1 MWKTEHTEETPLS
14 PRAIWIALRDL
25 HTGVTKSEGG
35 DVFEIHGPYEVGTEL
50 SVTPAGQE
58 TFRSRI
64 IELVEDERYADE
76 TSFGDVVLTF
86 RHILTPVGTGTR
98 VTHELVIGG
107 PGGEAAAPELGPQI
121 SADFPDAMHA
131 LFEAA
136 AKVAA
141 TE

>member
-25 HTGVTKSEGG
+25 HTGATKSEDG
-35 DVFEIHGPYEVGTEL
+35 DVFEIHGPYQVGTEL
-50 SVTPAGQE
+50 SVTPQGQE

-64 IELVEDERYADE
+64 IELVENERYADE
-76 TSFGDVVLTF
+76 TSFGDILLTF
-86 RHILTPVGTGTR
+86 RHVLTPVGTGTR
-98 VTHELVIGG
+98 VTHELVIDG
-107 PGGEAAAPELGPQI
+107 PGADAAGPELGPQI
-121 SADFPDAMHA
+121 SADFPKAMHS

-141 TE
+141 NE